1 MQEDIENRVVN
12 LAISTGRLSMRSIEI
27 GVRAY
32 LDHHNKRKMNK
43 ASEIPHGKQT
53 VKQLIGQN
61 QGVSTMEINDKNIKV
76 FQRIAKKYGVDFA
89 VQKDRTS
96 VTSNYL
102 VFFKAR
108 DADVLDAVLKEYTAY
123 TLNQKDRKSILA
135 RLEQI
140 KEKLS
145 KIPKKI
151 RNRKKEKIR

>member
-12 LAISTGRLSMRSIEI
+12 LAISTGRLSMRTIEI

-32 LDHHNKRKMNK
+32 LNHRYKRNIAKV
-43 ASEIPHGKQT
+43 SDIPHGKQT

-89 VQKDRTS
+89 VQKDKTA
-96 VTSNYL
+96 VTPNYL

-108 DADVLDAVLKEYTAY
+108 DTDALEAVLKEYTAY
-123 TLNQKDRKSILA
+123 TLNQKNRTSILKK
-135 RLEQI
+135 LEQF
-140 KEKLS
+140 KAKVA
-145 KIPKKI
+145 KAHTRI
-151 RNRKKEKIR
+151 RNKKKEISR

>member
-32 LDHHNKRKMNK
+32 LNHRYKRNTAKV
-43 ASEIPHGKQT
+43 SDIPHGKQT

-61 QGVSTMEINDKNIKV
+61 QGVSTIEIIDKNIKV

-89 VQKDRTS
+89 VQKDKTA
-96 VTSNYL
+96 VTPNYL

-108 DADVLDAVLKEYTAY
+108 DADALEAVFKEYTAY
-123 TLNQKDRKSILA
+123 TLNQKNRTSILKK
-135 RLEQI
+135 LEQF
-140 KEKLS
+140 KAKVA
-145 KIPKKI
+145 KVHTRI
-151 RNRKKEKIR
+151 RNKKKEISR

>member
-89 VQKDRTS
+89 VQKDKT
-96 VTSNYL
+96 TMTPNYL

-108 DADVLDAVLKEYTAY
+108 DADALDTVLKEYTAY
-123 TLNQKDRKSILA
+123 TLNHKNKPSILKK
-135 RLEQI
+135 LEQF
-140 KEKLS
+140 KAKVS
-145 KIPKKI
+145 KAHTKI
-151 RNRKKEKIR
+151 RNKKKEISR

>member
-1 MQEDIENRVVN
+1 MQEDIENRTVN
-12 LAISTGRLSMRSIEI
+12 LAISTGRLSARTIEI

-32 LDHHNKRKMNK
+32 LEHHNRRKITK
-43 ASEIPHGKQT
+43 ASELPHGKQT

-61 QGVSTMEINDKNIKV
+61 QGVSTIEINDENIKV

-89 VQKDRTS
+89 VQKDKMS
-96 VTSNYL
+96 VASNYL